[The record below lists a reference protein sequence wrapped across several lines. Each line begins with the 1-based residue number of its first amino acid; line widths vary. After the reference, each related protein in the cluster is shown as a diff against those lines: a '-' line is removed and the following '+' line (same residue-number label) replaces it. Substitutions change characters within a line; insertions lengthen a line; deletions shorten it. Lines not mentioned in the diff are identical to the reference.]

1 MAFVVVVENKE
12 VYAIYSRDFRSS
24 LLIVDRNK
32 NKKIEESTKRKIR
45 YKVICMDICVTLICI
60 RKKT

>member
-1 MAFVVVVENKE
+1 MAFVVVENKE

-32 NKKIEESTKRKIR
+32 NKKIKESTKRKIR
-45 YKVICMDICVTLICI
+45 YKVI
-60 RKKT
+60 